1 MILLILEK
9 CENNESKIHVI
20 EKNWKGMVNLYKLSV
35 NNEKQ
40 IFDSLK
46 KVLMILL
53 ANIDNI
59 RALWK

>member
-1 MILLILEK
+1 
-9 CENNESKIHVI
+9 
-20 EKNWKGMVNLYKLSV
+20 MVNLYKLSV

-59 RALWK
+59 RAL